1 MLDVVCAI
9 IISEDQV
16 LICQRSE
23 KMKLPLKWEFPGGK
37 IESNESETDG
47 LKREIFEELKI
58 EIEVHQKL
66 SEVEHHYADFS
77 IQLTPYICNIKN
89 GNPCRMEHKQI
100 KWVALKELKTYD
112 WASADLPIVD
122 ELLEFWTENQL

>member
-37 IESNESETDG
+37 IESNESEIDG
-47 LKREIFEELKI
+47 LKREIFEELKL

-66 SEVEHHYADFS
+66 SKVKHHYADFS

-89 GNPCRMEHKQI
+89 GNPLPMEHKQI
-100 KWVALKELKTYD
+100 KWVAFKELKTYD
-112 WASADLPIVD
+112 WAAADLPIVD
-122 ELLEFWTENQL
+122 ELMEFWTENQL

>member
-9 IISEDQV
+9 IISEDRV

-77 IQLTPYICNIKN
+77 IQLTPYICNIKK
-89 GNPCRMEHKQI
+89 GNPLPMEHKQI
-100 KWVALKELKTYD
+100 KWVAFKELKTYD
-112 WASADLPIVD
+112 WAAADLPIVD